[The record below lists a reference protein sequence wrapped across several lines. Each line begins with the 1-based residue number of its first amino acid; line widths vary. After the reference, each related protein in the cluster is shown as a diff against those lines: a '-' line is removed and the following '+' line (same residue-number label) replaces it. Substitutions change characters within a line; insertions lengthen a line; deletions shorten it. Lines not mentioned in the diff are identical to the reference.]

1 LPYSGLADVVASIRA
16 DYPSITQI
24 NCWKDFAMTITFAK
38 RTLIVLLPAAALA
51 GCVWKSD
58 YDALQAKYDQLQAQ
72 NQASQQSI
80 GRLQNSL
87 RLVVN
92 DDLAFKSGSAELS
105 SAGEQ
110 TMASIAQQLAP
121 YQTRPIVINGYT
133 DNVPVSAAMQR
144 QGISDNMALSQ
155 KRAEAVKGYLAQ
167 HGVRPDMMTTKG
179 WGDQGPV
186 ASNATPAGRA
196 QNRRVEITFAD
207 QGTAALP

>member
-1 LPYSGLADVVASIRA
+1 MISTL
-16 DYPSITQI
+16 
-24 NCWKDFAMTITFAK
+24 AK
-38 RTLIVLLPAAALA
+38 RTLIVLLPTAALT

-72 NQASQQSI
+72 NQANQQSI

-105 SAGEQ
+105 AAGEQ

-121 YQTRPIVINGYT
+121 YQSRAILINGYT
-133 DNVPVSAAMQR
+133 DNVPVSAAMRR
-144 QGISDNMALSQ
+144 QGIADNMTLSQ
-155 KRAEAVKGYLAQ
+155 KRAEAVRTFLAQ
-167 HGVRPDMMTTKG
+167 HGVRADMMTTKG
-179 WGDQGPV
+179 WGDQQPV

-196 QNRRVEITFAD
+196 ENRRVEITFAD

>member
-1 LPYSGLADVVASIRA
+1 
-16 DYPSITQI
+16 
-24 NCWKDFAMTITFAK
+24 MTITIAK
-38 RTLIVLLPAAALA
+38 RALIVLLPAVALT

-72 NQASQQSI
+72 NQANQQSI

-105 SAGEQ
+105 NAGEQ
-110 TMASIAQQLAP
+110 TMASIARQLAP
-121 YQTRPIVINGYT
+121 YQTRPILINGFT
-133 DNVPVSAAMQR
+133 DNVPVSAGMRR
-144 QGISDNMALSQ
+144 QGIGDNMVLSE
-155 KRAEAVKGYLAQ
+155 KRAEAVKAFLAQ
-167 HGVRPDMMTTKG
+167 HGVRADMMTTKG
-179 WGDQGPV
+179 WGDQQPV

-196 QNRRVEITFAD
+196 ENRRVEITFAD